1 MALLSI
7 RVLGPFQIKLA
18 EEPVT
23 SFATDKVRAL
33 LIYLAL
39 SPDRPHRREVLA
51 GLLWPEFPERSA
63 RTNLRNALA
72 NLRQVIGDG
81 NASPAFLAIT
91 HQTIQFNGQSDYW
104 LDVDAFEGLLA
115 TVPPGC
121 EELEQAVS
129 LVRGPFLE
137 GFSLADAAPFEEWL
151 LLHREHV
158 CRQVV
163 GALDSLAAI
172 YERQGAFEQALAHAR
187 RRVELEPWEEDG
199 QRQLMRLL
207 ARSGHRSQALA
218 QYENLCRSLQEELG
232 AEPSA
237 ETQAL
242 SEAILFG
249 KLAPAP
255 DLLLGSPVSVWN
267 LPSSL
272 TPFFGRTEEL
282 ATLEATLAE
291 ADARLV
297 TLTGMGGSGKTRLAL
312 EAGSRLAERERQ
324 ALAEQSPLTFP
335 HGIAFAP
342 LAALDSIEGL
352 APALAEALRL
362 RLEGGQEQLLEF
374 LRRKRILL
382 VLDNLE
388 QLLDG
393 VEFLSELLRTAPG
406 VKILATSRERLQMQ
420 GEHVISLGGLPYPA
434 QEFERSLAQAP
445 DLDAC
450 LAASPALQ
458 LLLDGIRRIRP
469 DFVPSSVDLPAM
481 VGVCRLVDGLPLALE
496 LAASWAD
503 ALSLDDILLEARR
516 SLDFLRVDWP
526 DLPPRHRSLYAVFD
540 VSWQRLSPAEQ
551 AAFSSLTVFGGG
563 LTQEAARQVVTGAE
577 AMPRLLAALVR
588 KSFLQYDPARDR
600 YGIHEL
606 LRQYG
611 AEKLA
616 QEPNRETEARDWHSA
631 YYVCALQRW
640 EVDLFGS
647 RQQAAL
653 SEMEIESENISAA
666 WQWAAEH
673 CQTERLD
680 QAMRGL
686 DRFYW
691 LSGRF
696 RQAESAFQAAAS
708 ACAVCVAR
716 NKGDKAICLHVWV
729 RALICQ
735 SEFLRALGQRDAAL
749 RCQQQ
754 CLTILEDPALA
765 GSDTR
770 LERGKLAQTMGT
782 TVCMADYRQGTQRFE
797 EAYYLYRELDYQW
810 GMASALN
817 AWSAMSMFLG
827 NLSGAKPRAEEALVI
842 FRELGDL
849 AGAARS
855 LRRLAQIAWLEGRLE
870 EADSLVREAYA
881 SSLRAGTPAEAAI
894 GLLDLGEILEKR
906 SKFSEAHG
914 VTRKSLDLLSDFG
927 YREYANQAL
936 SILGSIDMHRGRY
949 GEARDLAER
958 GLSLAHEEGPRYCVG
973 YNLLVLGCLDLA
985 EGMHDRA
992 HRVLSEGVAVYQDI
1006 EQRNE
1011 LSQGLAVLALA
1022 SFEREDTRAM
1032 QQHLSD
1038 SFQLATEWGVAF
1050 PLLWALPAMALFLAD
1065 RGENERA
1072 VELYALASRYP
1083 FLANSRWFEDVVGNT
1098 LAEVAAT
1105 LPAERVAILQESG
1118 RARDVVSTAAELLAE
1133 LCE

>member
-7 RVLGPFQIKLA
+7 HVLGPFQAKLA
-18 EEPVT
+18 GESVAG
-23 SFATDKVRAL
+23 FATDKVRAL
-33 LIYLAL
+33 LVYLAL
-39 SPDRPHRREVLA
+39 SPDRPHRREALA

-81 NASPAFLAIT
+81 TASPPFLHST
-91 HQTIQFNGQSDYW
+91 RQTIQFNGQSDYW
-104 LDVDAFEGLLA
+104 LDADAFEGLLA
-115 TVPPGC
+115 TVSPGC

-151 LLHREHV
+151 LLRREHV
-158 CRQVV
+158 WRRVD

-172 YERQGAFEQALAHAR
+172 YEGQGALEQALTHAR
-187 RRVELEPWEEDG
+187 RRVELEPWEESG

-207 ARSGHRSQALA
+207 AQSGHRSQALA
-218 QYENLCRSLQEELG
+218 QYENLCRSLGEELG
-232 AEPSA
+232 AGPSA

-242 SEAILFG
+242 SEAILLG
-249 KLAPAP
+249 ELAPAP
-255 DLLLGSPVSVWN
+255 DLLLGSPVPVWN
-267 LPSSL
+267 LPSSP

-282 ATLEATLAE
+282 ATLEAMLAE

-352 APALAEALRL
+352 APALAETLRL

-374 LRRKRILL
+374 LRRKQILL
-382 VLDNLE
+382 ILDNLE

-393 VEFLSELLRTAPG
+393 VELLSELLRTAPG

-420 GEHVISLGGLPYPA
+420 GEHVISLGGLPYPV
-434 QEFERSLAQAP
+434 QESECSLAQAA

-469 DFVPSSVDLPAM
+469 DFVPDSVDLPAM
-481 VGVCRLVDGLPLALE
+481 LEVCRMVDGLPLALE

-526 DLPPRHRSLYAVFD
+526 DLPPRHRSLYGVFD

-551 AAFSSLTVFGGG
+551 ATFSSLTVFRGG
-563 LTQEAARQVVTGAE
+563 LIQEAARQVVTEAD

-588 KSFLQYDPARDR
+588 KSFLQYDSARDR

-616 QEPNRETEARDWHSA
+616 QEPAREAEARDRHSA
-631 YYVCALQRW
+631 HYVDAVQQW
-640 EVDLFGS
+640 EAGLLGS
-647 RQQAAL
+647 RQQTTL
-653 SEMEIESENISAA
+653 REMEIESENIRAA
-666 WQWAAEH
+666 WTWAVEQA
-673 CQTERLD
+673 QVERLGR
-680 QAMRGL
+680 AMEGL
-686 DRFYW
+686 ERFYW

-696 RQAESAFQAAAS
+696 RQAEVAFQAAAS
-708 ACAVCVAR
+708 TCADCAAR
-716 NKGDKAICLHVWV
+716 NNGAKATCLHVWL

-735 SEFLRALGQRDAAL
+735 SEFLRALGQRDAAR

-754 CLTILEDPALA
+754 CLAILDDSALA
-765 GSDTR
+765 GIDTR
-770 LERGKLAQTMGT
+770 LERGKLAQTMGAT
-782 TVCMADYRQGTQRFE
+782 DCMADYEQGRQRFE
-797 EAYYLYRELDYQW
+797 VAYYLYRELDYQW

-827 NLSGAKPRAEEALVI
+827 DLPGAKPRAEEALAI
-842 FRELGDL
+842 FRALGDL

-870 EADSLVREAYA
+870 EAEPLAREAYA
-881 SSLRAGTPAEAAI
+881 SSLRAGAPAEAAI
-894 GLLDLGEILEKR
+894 GLLVLGETLETR
-906 SKFSEAHG
+906 SKFSEAHSIA
-914 VTRKSLDLLSDFG
+914 RKSLALLSDLG
-927 YREYANQAL
+927 YREYANQAHGP
-936 SILGSIDMHRGRY
+936 LGSIAMHRGRY
-949 GEARDLAER
+949 KEARDHAER
-958 GLSLAHEEGPRYCVG
+958 GLSLAREEGPRHSVG
-973 YNLLVLGCLDLA
+973 HNLLVLGCLDLA
-985 EGMHDRA
+985 EGMHDIA
-992 HRVLSEGVAVYQDI
+992 HRVLNEGVAVYQDI

-1011 LSQGLAVLALA
+1011 LSQALAILALA
-1022 SFEREDTRAM
+1022 DFECKDTRAT

-1038 SFQLATEWGVAF
+1038 SFQLATELGVPSPF
-1050 PLLWALPAMALFLAD
+1050 LWALPAMALLLA
-1065 RGENERA
+1065 GQYENERA
-1072 VELYALASRYP
+1072 VELYALAMRYP
-1083 FLANSRWFEDVVGNT
+1083 FVAKSRWFDDVVGQKI
-1098 LAEVAAT
+1098 AAVAAT
-1105 LPAERVAILQESG
+1105 LPAERVAVLEERG
-1118 RARDVVSTAAELLAE
+1118 RARDLKATAAELLTE
-1133 LCE
+1133 LRR